1 MSDKPISPLPSG
13 VMSRVRFGEIGPSWS
28 GQVMAATALVGDTG
42 ALGKRNRPSAVPSC
56 GL

>member
-13 VMSRVRFGEIGPSWS
+13 VMSRVRFGEIGPSGS
-28 GQVMAATALVGDTG
+28 GQVMAATALVGDAG